1 MSIGIANQVR
11 ALCNIGRCD
20 QVACDRLAG
29 GLNDVDRQA
38 IRDAGNARELPTAE
52 DLLVPLALMLPE
64 RNGIDIAGDEDLRL
78 VVAGRTV
85 VSMDVGAVLRLVI
98 EGGAIRQRL
107 G

>member
-64 RNGIDIAGDEDLRL
+64 RNGIDIAGNKDLRL
-78 VVAGRTV
+78 GVVGRTV
-85 VSMDVGAVLRLVI
+85 VTLRVEAILGRIV
-98 EGGAIRQRL
+98 EG
-107 G
+107 